1 MRQSSFPVVRPNDYI
16 ARNSND
22 AAVFGLE
29 FELRKNIVNNDRSRF
44 SINLNTSIINSDL
57 EMTDQEYNFRLALA
71 KQIGIDSLD
80 RNRVMQGQSP
90 YLVNAGLNYN
100 LFDKELEA
108 GLFYNVQGRAL
119 QVISAGEFPE
129 VYTEPFHSLNLNV
142 SKRIG
147 SEKKTTFSIKAE
159 NLLGDVIES
168 RMDHFGNSDLEYS
181 ILEPGIN
188 ISLGLSYKF

>member
-1 MRQSSFPVVRPNDYI
+1 
-16 ARNSND
+16 
-22 AAVFGLE
+22 
-29 FELRKNIVNNDRSRF
+29 
-44 SINLNTSIINSDL
+44 
-57 EMTDQEYNFRLALA
+57 MTDEEYNFRLALA
-71 KQIGIDSLD
+71 NEIGIDSVD

-90 YLVNAGLNYN
+90 YLINAGFNYN
-100 LFDKELEA
+100 LFDKELET

-119 QVISAGEFPE
+119 QVISAGSFPE

-147 SEKKTTFSIKAE
+147 SDKNTTISLKAE

-168 RMDHFGNSDLEYS
+168 RMDHFGNSGLEYS
-181 ILEPGIN
+181 ILEPGTN